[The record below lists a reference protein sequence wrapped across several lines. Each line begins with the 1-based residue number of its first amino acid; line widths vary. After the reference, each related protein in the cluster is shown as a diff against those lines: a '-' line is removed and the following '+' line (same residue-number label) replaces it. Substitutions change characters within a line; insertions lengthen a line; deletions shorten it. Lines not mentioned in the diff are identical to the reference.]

1 MNENDPRVI
10 RTRRLLLDAFSD
22 LLKEKGFR
30 AMSVQDI
37 ATRATVNR
45 ATFYA
50 HFEDKYALMESFI
63 RTGFQERVAEKLA
76 PSAAFTLENLRLLI
90 GIVLEYLVQVESN
103 QCRSAKQHA
112 EPLFETIIQDELYQ
126 ILLSWLK
133 QPSPADVRCW
143 AARETAAV
151 AMSWAVFGAGLQ
163 WSQSRRNTSAEEMAE
178 QMVRLLTHG
187 FVQAMEIEPSQA
199 N

>member
-112 EPLFETIIQDELYQ
+112 
-126 ILLSWLK
+126 
-133 QPSPADVRCW
+133 
-143 AARETAAV
+143 
-151 AMSWAVFGAGLQ
+151 
-163 WSQSRRNTSAEEMAE
+163 
-178 QMVRLLTHG
+178 
-187 FVQAMEIEPSQA
+187 
-199 N
+199 